1 MELKKINFQNI
12 IYITMFAYF
21 KGKIIEKNLNCNTAI
36 IDVNNIGYLVEIPKT
51 TLIKINQGEDYKIH
65 VVAINNE
72 EGIRLFGFLNKT
84 EKELFQLLIKVSGIG
99 PKSAVNILSYFEV
112 EQFISAVIRGDVKLI
127 EEAQGVGNK
136 TAQRIILE
144 LKNKFKNIIVS
155 KDNKEGDENHSYK
168 SHNDVSSIL
177 SNLGLSYL
185 EIDKKLNAAREQEI
199 PDEAESL
206 IRFCLQN

>member
-1 MELKKINFQNI
+1 
-12 IYITMFAYF
+12 MFAYF
-21 KGKIIEKNLNCNTAI
+21 KGKIIEKNINSSSVV
-36 IDVNNIGYLVEIPKT
+36 IDVNNIGYLVEITKT
-51 TLIKINQGEDYKIH
+51 SLVKINQGEDYKIY

-99 PKSAVNILSYFEV
+99 PKSAINILSYFEV
-112 EQFISAVIRGDVKLI
+112 EQFISAVIRSDVKLI

-155 KDNKEGDENHSYK
+155 RDDGDDHDNHSYK
-168 SHNDVSSIL
+168 SHHDVSSIL

-185 EIDKKLNAAREQEI
+185 EIDKKLDAAKEQQI

>member
-1 MELKKINFQNI
+1 
-12 IYITMFAYF
+12 MFAYF
-21 KGKIIEKNLNCNTAI
+21 RGKIIEKNLNCNTAI
-36 IDVNNIGYLVEIPKT
+36 IDVNNIGYLLEVPKT
-51 TLIKINQGEDYKIH
+51 SLLKISQGEDYKIH

-99 PKSAVNILSYFEV
+99 PKSAINILSYFEV
-112 EQFISAVIRGDVKLI
+112 EQFISAVIRGDAKLI

-144 LKNKFKNIIVS
+144 LKNKFKNIIVN
-155 KDNKEGDENHSYK
+155 KDETNNESHSYK

-185 EIDKKLNAAREQEI
+185 EIDKKLNAAREQQI

-206 IRFCLQN
+206 IRFCLQH